1 MKQHVGT
8 ARQDWEGPTETDIL
22 GASCAHPKTLL
33 NPNTCEKF
41 PVEISLHPYTCARAR
56 SIITVNSCPIH
67 CQHVA
72 DGQELSAH
80 LGVSNTPG
88 SAVCQQKYLGMAGGS
103 CAATEWFRVCDDF
116 PHCPCSHSLVKEH
129 FIHLWWMSLCC
140 RINLL
145 IPIFALHWELNQWY
159 KKIILRISIR
169 VSSPSF
175 TPYNF
180 LLLHGFVDPFLWG
193 LEVSTDLLRVTGHGG
208 CQWDEG
214 IHNHR
219 DAGLKLI

>member
-1 MKQHVGT
+1 MQGSNNMWV
-8 ARQDWEGPTETDIL
+8 RQDRIEKDQQTSLEPAVPTPKHSSIPTHVRNSQWRFHYIL
-22 GASCAHPKTLL
+22 TLVPEQGALSLL
-33 NPNTCEKF
+33 IR
-41 PVEISLHPYTCARAR
+41 VPYIVSTW
-56 SIITVNSCPIH
+56 
-67 CQHVA
+67 
-72 DGQELSAH
+72 LSAH

-88 SAVCQQKYLGMAGGS
+88 SAVCQQKYSGMAGGS

-193 LEVSTDLLRVTGHGG
+193 LEVSIDLLRVTGHRG